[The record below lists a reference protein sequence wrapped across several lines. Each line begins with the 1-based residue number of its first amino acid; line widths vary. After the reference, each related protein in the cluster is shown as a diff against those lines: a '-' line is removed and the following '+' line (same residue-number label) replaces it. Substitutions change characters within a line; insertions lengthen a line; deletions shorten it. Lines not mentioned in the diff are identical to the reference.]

1 MRVSFLDSA
10 YTSVFAAISRHYTK
24 YNLIPTF
31 EDLEISLREGNTS
44 KLVATIKLLDVDEID
59 ANVAVDALL
68 DQFTQSEAIRQ
79 LDGFVDKLPLLD
91 TAEIKDSLST
101 IVLNL
106 DEKTLTTEGV
116 ITMRDMAIFQHDEE
130 HIRNTI
136 YLGINNTLDAAQISN
151 RQSLTLIGGKRGA
164 GKSIAVNNVMVNQYE
179 QGNSCLYFSIEMPG
193 YEVLQ
198 RTISIL
204 ANVNHTQLKH
214 NKLTAEEVL
223 KVVKCR
229 AGMFE
234 DANDLVQEFLETQDR
249 FKFEERLQREKQ
261 LKAGNQM
268 VIIDDR
274 ALTLSAIDL
283 HIGKFKARFEDK
295 LTTVVVDYMNQV
307 IVEGSHNK
315 LDWQPQ
321 IMVATKLKELARK
334 YDVAVVSPYQ
344 IDDTGVARFAK
355 GILDSADSALLMEAH
370 DKDLQAISFESTK
383 MRSNRELRCTSPIN
397 WDTLRISPISIDTPP
412 GKERASTKKT
422 KVRAEGAEDVQDIP
436 WKT

>member
-24 YNLIPTF
+24 YNEIPTF

-44 KLVATIKLLDVDEID
+44 KLVATIKLLDVEEID
-59 ANVAVDALL
+59 ANVAIDALL

-101 IVLNL
+101 IVLHL

-116 ITMRDMAIFQHDEE
+116 ITMRDMAIFQHEEE
-130 HIRNTI
+130 HNRNTV
-136 YLGINNTLDAAQISN
+136 YLGINNALDAAQVST
-151 RQSLTLIGGKRGA
+151 RQTLILIGGKRGA
-164 GKSIAVNNVMVNQYE
+164 GKSIAVNNIMTNQYE

-193 YEVLQ
+193 YETLQ

-204 ANVNHTQLKH
+204 ANVNHQQLKQ
-214 NKLTAEEVL
+214 NKLSPEDIL
-223 KVVKCR
+223 KVIKCR

-234 DANDLVQEFLETQDR
+234 DSQDLVQEFLQTRDR

-261 LKAGNQM
+261 LKPDNQM

-283 HIGKFKARFEDK
+283 HIGKFKAKFGDK
-295 LTTVVVDYMNQV
+295 LTTIVVDYLNQV
-307 IVEGSHNK
+307 VLEGNHSMF
-315 LDWQPQ
+315 DWQPQ
-321 IMVATKLKELARK
+321 IVVAKKLKELARK
-334 YDVAVVSPYQ
+334 WDVVMVSPYQ
-344 IDDTGVARFAK
+344 IDDAGVARFAK
-355 GILDSADSALLMEAH
+355 GILDAADAALLMEAH
-370 DKDLQAISFESTK
+370 DKDLQAITFESTK
-383 MRSNRELRCTSPIN
+383 MRGNRELKCTSPIN
-397 WDTLRISPISIDTPP
+397 WDTLRISPQSIDSPP
-412 GKERASTKKT
+412 AKERTSTKKT
-422 KVRAEGAEDVQDIP
+422 KAKAEGTEDVTDIP